1 VPQVGRAS
9 RGRGAKKDPRARSK
23 YRDSVSVPVPRKK
36 VSNWANAQ
44 LRGARYR
51 AGHALRLGA
60 IAVLAI
66 GGIVIG
72 GLAAFGQLDG
82 VGGMAESA
90 LSERLA
96 NAGFTV
102 RAVEVSGGGQISPQ
116 RIADIIGARPGTGLL
131 DLDPAEARERVEALP
146 WVSEAS
152 VVRLWP
158 DRIAVLLIER
168 EPYALWQTGGYHR
181 VIDREGVV
189 IAGANPV
196 DYADLPRVVGAGANE
211 DAAEILELLALQPNL
226 RRITTHVVRVG
237 ERRWNLRLATG
248 GDVML
253 PEGDPAAALATIAT
267 LHANHGVLDLDAQS
281 FDIRGEGE
289 LAIRAWPERAD
300 PVPERGA

>member
-1 VPQVGRAS
+1 VSQVGRAS
-9 RGRGAKKDPRARSK
+9 RGRGAKKDPRTRSK

-36 VSNWANAQ
+36 VSNWASAQ

-60 IAVLAI
+60 IAVLVI
-66 GGIVIG
+66 GGLVIG

-82 VGGMAESA
+82 VGDMAENV

-102 RAVEVSGGGQISPQ
+102 RAVEVSGGGQVSPQ
-116 RIADIIGARPGTGLL
+116 RIADIIGARPGMGLL

-158 DRIAVLLIER
+158 DRIAVLLTER

-189 IAGANPV
+189 IAGANVP
-196 DYADLPRVVGAGANE
+196 
-211 DAAEILELLALQPNL
+211 DAQLLAETIEALQRSLGLADDELAVILASSPEAIAGSL
-226 RRITTHVVRVG
+226 RGRSDDWISTG
-237 ERRWNLRLATG
+237 CSSACRRA
-248 GDVML
+248 
-253 PEGDPAAALATIAT
+253 
-267 LHANHGVLDLDAQS
+267 S
-281 FDIRGEGE
+281 IRGPACSSG
-289 LAIRAWPERAD
+289 
-300 PVPERGA
+300 